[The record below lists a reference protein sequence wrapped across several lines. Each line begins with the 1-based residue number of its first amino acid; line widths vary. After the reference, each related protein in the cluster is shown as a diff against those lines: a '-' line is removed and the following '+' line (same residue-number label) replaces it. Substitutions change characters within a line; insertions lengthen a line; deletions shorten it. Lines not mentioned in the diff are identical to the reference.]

1 MRAASSDAGPTRT
14 ACCVTGQ
21 MRGYH
26 ISRLNWQRSTELR
39 FLLGAAE
46 HVDWF
51 LVTSNTTS
59 YQWYQQRVASQGS
72 GFVETHVSSGCQR
85 FVKADAPWIWRDAG
99 TALEFNLNRFPF
111 IHGNLHA
118 TLLVQHWQLAKCR
131 EMMQRREQAL
141 GVQYSRVVRIRTDVI
156 LGTMG
161 TGVVQP
167 NQQSGHAVQA
177 KQDADS
183 TEALPPWLR
192 KLHTNSRKHWAVVH
206 DWLMAGSRDVIF
218 DVMMNGLHH
227 LQDVKRLQGL
237 QSAWKELRAK
247 AYATYPAGTVEVF
260 GCFGGEGCRLDLARS
275 VGPPLNLYFLQESE
289 ASHGEFCA
297 ARHIEADECWRRFAR
312 AWHLEHEPIQELFNF
327 SYSWPPSQCTNSTM
341 IAASKGRNVG
351 TCIARAHVQEFGAA
365 RIVGD
370 PTHWD
375 HGGAKVPGYSWANRG
390 PCDAK
395 DGWEIQ

>member
-1 MRAASSDAGPTRT
+1 MYIPRPMSCGILLNAKDCGAVSGATDTVLSSRHSCARRVRTPGPTYT

-72 GFVETHVSSGCQR
+72 GFVETHVSTGCQR

-141 GVQYSRVVRIRTDVI
+141 GVQ
-156 LGTMG
+156 
-161 TGVVQP
+161 VQP
-167 NQQSGHAVQA
+167 CRKDTHRCHLGDYGHRSSAA
-177 KQDADS
+177 ESAEWACRASETRRFNS
-183 TEALPPWLR
+183 TEALPSWLR
-192 KLHTNSRKHWAVVH
+192 KLHT
-206 DWLMAGSRDVIF
+206 
-218 DVMMNGLHH
+218 
-227 LQDVKRLQGL
+227 
-237 QSAWKELRAK
+237 
-247 AYATYPAGTVEVF
+247 T
-260 GCFGGEGCRLDLARS
+260 
-275 VGPPLNLYFLQESE
+275 
-289 ASHGEFCA
+289 A
-297 ARHIEADECWRRFAR
+297 ANTGRW
-312 AWHLEHEPIQELFNF
+312 
-327 SYSWPPSQCTNSTM
+327 STT
-341 IAASKGRNVG
+341 G
-351 TCIARAHVQEFGAA
+351 
-365 RIVGD
+365 
-370 PTHWD
+370 
-375 HGGAKVPGYSWANRG
+375 
-390 PCDAK
+390 
-395 DGWEIQ
+395 

>member
-1 MRAASSDAGPTRT
+1 M
-14 ACCVTGQ
+14 
-21 MRGYH
+21 
-26 ISRLNWQRSTELR
+26 ST
-39 FLLGAAE
+39 
-46 HVDWF
+46 
-51 LVTSNTTS
+51 
-59 YQWYQQRVASQGS
+59 
-72 GFVETHVSSGCQR
+72 GCQR

-99 TALEFNLNRFPF
+99 TALEFNLNRF
-111 IHGNLHA
+111 LSSMA
-118 TLLVQHWQLAKCR
+118 TCTQRPCSALAAGCR

-177 KQDADS
+177 KQDANS

-227 LQDVKRLQGL
+227 LQDVKKLQGL

-275 VGPPLNLYFLQESE
+275 VGPPLNLFHDRKVMEVLC
-289 ASHGEFCA
+289 CA
-297 ARHIEADECWRRFAR
+297 
-312 AWHLEHEPIQELFNF
+312 
-327 SYSWPPSQCTNSTM
+327 
-341 IAASKGRNVG
+341 
-351 TCIARAHVQEFGAA
+351 
-365 RIVGD
+365 
-370 PTHWD
+370 THR
-375 HGGAKVPGYSWANRG
+375 S
-390 PCDAK
+390 
-395 DGWEIQ
+395 